1 MSAVPPVPLFVGP
14 VEMLLIGAVILV
26 IIFGSRA
33 TDVAREAGSTVG
45 KVRKSREAV
54 EEEIDEVKGEFHE
67 GIEPVKEEVEAVEE
81 EVQAVEEEAEAVEG
95 DLDPGSSSSDI
106 DRPERSK
113 PGEDGDRLGD

>member
-81 EVQAVEEEAEAVEG
+81 
-95 DLDPGSSSSDI
+95 DIDPGSSSSDI

>member
-1 MSAVPPVPLFVGP
+1 MSILPPVPLFVGP

-45 KVRKSREAV
+45 KVRKSRQAV
-54 EEEIDEVKGEFHE
+54 EEEIDEVKGEFQE

-81 EVQAVEEEAEAVEG
+81 DIEAVEE

-113 PGEDGDRLGD
+113 PGEDDDRL

>member
-1 MSAVPPVPLFVGP
+1 MSAVPPVPLFIGP

-54 EEEIDEVKGEFHE
+54 EEEIDEVKGEFEE
-67 GIEPVKEEVEAVEE
+67 GIEPIKEEAQAVEE
-81 EVQAVEEEAEAVEG
+81 EVKEVEEDIEDIETDIGGSTDDGPDRGVQ
-95 DLDPGSSSSDI
+95 LDD
-106 DRPERSK
+106 DEQ
-113 PGEDGDRLGD
+113 DGPL